1 MQKLNLFIYNNY
13 SFVFKLILLTF
24 GTFGLLFNL
33 NCSQVKQSQ
42 QLNTEKQ
49 VLVEAIDI
57 NSATFGQLESL
68 PKIGKGLAQNI
79 IEHREKHGKF
89 RKVEHLI
96 LVKKMSDKK
105 FREIQTLIKAE

>member
-1 MQKLNLFIYNNY
+1 MQNFNSFIYNNY
-13 SFVFKLILLTF
+13 GFVFKLLPLIFLL
-24 GTFGLLFNL
+24 LML
-33 NCSQVKQSQ
+33 NCSQVQQSQ

-79 IEHREKHGKF
+79 IEHREKYGKF

-105 FREIQTLIKAE
+105 FREIQNLIKAE